1 MISLK
6 LPPTI
11 GQARFENTKGN
22 PFFTFLNTD
31 IKNPQPKFRIVNIYY
46 F

>member
-1 MISLK
+1 MVLLK
-6 LPPTI
+6 LPATI

-22 PFFTFLNTD
+22 QL
-31 IKNPQPKFRIVNIYY
+31 KKEKFILTETVI